1 MEKLQKGL
9 SEVDRKVEALKKK
22 FEKTTTEAAKLRV
35 ELEKAE
41 ETITAAENLVGKLEG
56 EYNRWS
62 AQVSGVQFTL
72 TTLKYFCKNHGDQRV
87 LPPAHEVRVLSS
99 PSVRPCFIS
108 GRYF

>member
-62 AQVSGVQFTL
+62 AQVSEVHFNPP
-72 TTLKYFCKNHGDQRV
+72 TLKYFWKTLGDRKFF
-87 LPPAHEVRVLSS
+87 L
-99 PSVRPCFIS
+99 I
-108 GRYF
+108 